1 MSKDLVKEANDFC
14 EEFNRLYQAETD
26 PVEKIILLQILTER
40 MNAWSVEQQLRII
53 QRKSKE
59 TA

>member
-14 EEFNRLYQAETD
+14 GEFNRLYQAEQD
-26 PVEKIILLQILTER
+26 PAEKIILLQILTER